1 MSTWFGY
8 SYLLRSTFGEANL
21 KLKRSFL
28 FQLFVILFVTIF
40 CALGTWQLYRL
51 QWKLELINEITS
63 GLKSSP
69 IEYSKSIKK
78 NYQRIKVIGKFD
90 FDNQIYLY
98 SLNDSGKPG
107 YDVITPFKTT
117 KNENVLINRGWI
129 IKELKDDPSINIAED
144 TQQKIVGLLRKIYK
158 PNIFKP
164 DNDLKN
170 NIWFSINLED
180 LKVVTGEQFSEFVI
194 FLEDNEVM
202 TPLPKKISIDVP
214 NNHLKYAITWY
225 AISISIIFYYLYF
238 RRKK

>member
-1 MSTWFGY
+1 MKN
-8 SYLLRSTFGEANL
+8 A
-21 KLKRSFL
+21 FL
-28 FQLFVILFVTIF
+28 FQLFVIFFITIF

-51 QWKLELINEITS
+51 QWKLDLISEITS
-63 GLKSSP
+63 GLKSNP
-69 IEYSKSIKK
+69 IEYSNSIKK
-78 NYQRIKVIGKFD
+78 NYQRVNTIGKFN
-90 FDNQIYLY
+90 FDKQIYLY

-107 YDVITPFKTT
+107 YDVITPFRTN

-129 IKELKDDPSINIAED
+129 IKELKDNPSINLEAVNEK
-144 TQQKIVGLLRKIYK
+144 KIVGLLRELHK

-180 LKVVTGEQFSEFVI
+180 LKEATGEQFNEFVI
-194 FLEDNEVM
+194 FLEDNQVKI
-202 TPLPKKISIDVP
+202 PLPKKINIDVP

-225 AISISIIFYYLYF
+225 AISVSIIFYYLYF

>member
-1 MSTWFGY
+1 M
-8 SYLLRSTFGEANL
+8 
-21 KLKRSFL
+21 KRAFL

-51 QWKLELINEITS
+51 QWKLELISEITY
-63 GLKSSP
+63 GLNSSP
-69 IEYSKSIKK
+69 IEYSTLIKK
-78 NYQRIKVIGKFD
+78 NYQRVTTKGKFD
-90 FDNQIYLY
+90 YDKQIYLY
-98 SLNDSGKPG
+98 SLNDNGKPG
-107 YDVITPFKTT
+107 YDVITPFRTNR
-117 KNENVLINRGWI
+117 NENLLINRGWI
-129 IKELKDDPSINIAED
+129 VKELKDNPSINLKNEPEK
-144 TQQKIVGLLRKIYK
+144 KIIGLLREIYK
-158 PNIFKP
+158 PNMFKP

-180 LKVVTGEQFSEFVI
+180 LKKATGEQFNNFVI
-194 FLEDNEVM
+194 FLEDNQAK

>member
-1 MSTWFGY
+1 MKST
-8 SYLLRSTFGEANL
+8 
-21 KLKRSFL
+21 FL
-28 FQLFVILFVTIF
+28 FQLFVICFVTIF

-51 QWKLELINEITS
+51 QWKQELISEIS
-63 GLKSSP
+63 LGLKSSP
-69 IEYSKSIKK
+69 TTYSTSIKR
-78 NYQRIKVIGKFD
+78 NYQRVVLKGKFN
-90 FDNQIYLY
+90 FDDQIYLY

-107 YDVITPFKTT
+107 YDVITPFKT
-117 KNENVLINRGWI
+117 NDSEYVLVNRGWI
-129 IKELKDDPSINIAED
+129 DKDLKGNPNINLKLDREL
-144 TQQKIVGLLRKIYK
+144 KIVGLLREIYK

-180 LKVVTGEQFSEFVI
+180 LKEATGEQFNKFVI
-194 FLEDNEVM
+194 FLEDNQVK

-238 RRKK
+238 RREK